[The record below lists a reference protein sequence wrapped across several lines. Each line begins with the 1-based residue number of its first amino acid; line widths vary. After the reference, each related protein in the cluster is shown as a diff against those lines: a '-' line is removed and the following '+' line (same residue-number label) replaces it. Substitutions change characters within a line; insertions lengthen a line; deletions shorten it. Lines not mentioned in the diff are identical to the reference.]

1 MIAGVAALSSSL
13 TIADVTK
20 AADFDFVAADAGSTW
35 VSRSGSITLT
45 RDGAAWAALKC
56 ETGEA
61 ACRQAGF
68 SHYSKAASDWNP
80 GTKDVVL
87 ETVAR
92 VPASGAGTLLTK
104 LPYGPSG
111 LAMSFSGGKIL
122 VSLQPD
128 GLGYVLTWSDA
139 LTPGSLIHAICFLD
153 RSGSGQWYV
162 NGSASGAAVSLASV
176 VADVSVSSSLG
187 IGLWP
192 EAGDYPLQSDIAVVR
207 AWTGAAWLDTHLQ
220 ATVAAARF
228 AALVGGAAAVRAR
241 ALAGSPSAIGRVA
254 RTYSLPG
261 LVADC
266 DCTVSE
272 PAPGGGGLWS
282 HPTDQ
287 PRLAPDG
294 LRATIARTN
303 LLTAS
308 VPTWTATNATVTANT
323 LDAWGV
329 SEGQRVRETTAD
341 GKHNVV
347 ITAAGCTP
355 GAQHSLS
362 VVLKHT
368 AGRAVRVL
376 GGFSDDIA
384 FYNGTSWV
392 PFVDP
397 GES

>member
-1 MIAGVAALSSSL
+1 MGLVGSGAVPQIQRKELGDAVAYVETKHHAAADKTWGQAGLVDFAIEMVLDVSPNVRLVAATRNAGDSL
-13 TIADVTK
+13 GFLFYTIT
-20 AADFDFVAADAGSTW
+20 
-35 VSRSGSITLT
+35 
-45 RDGAAWAALKC
+45 
-56 ETGEA
+56 
-61 ACRQAGF
+61 
-68 SHYSKAASDWNP
+68 
-80 GTKDVVL
+80 
-87 ETVAR
+87 
-92 VPASGAGTLLTK
+92 
-104 LPYGPSG
+104 
-111 LAMSFSGGKIL
+111 GKITFL
-122 VSLQPD
+122 LGTPLGVTQIALIDMQPGQNHIFVGVDVSD
-128 GLGYVLTWSDA
+128 R
-139 LTPGSLIHAICFLD
+139 AIAF
-153 RSGSGQWYV
+153 V
-162 NGSASGAAVSLASV
+162 NGLLVKFSLVNA
-176 VADVSVSSSLG
+176 
-187 IGLWP
+187 I
-192 EAGDYPLQSDIAVVR
+192 AGDYAGAQPLNIGGYQDGTAIYDRPISSFALWNLTDNP
-207 AWTGAAWLDTHLQ
+207 WPGAATN
-220 ATVAAARF
+220 AAVMGAVAAARF
-228 AALVGGAAAVRAR
+228 AALVGGADSVRAR

-303 LLTAS
+303 LLAAS

-329 SEGQRVRETTAD
+329 SDGQRVRETTAD

-347 ITAAGCTP
+347 ITKAGCTP
-355 GAQHSLS
+355 GQQHSLS
-362 VVLKHT
+362 VVLRHT

-384 FYNGTSWV
+384 FYNGGSWV